1 MTFEL
6 NFYVLPTGHLDF
18 FLFSIAR
25 YFTRDEVGETFRN
38 NFPTSRIKKLP
49 GINHREAL
57 RKRITIFYFGPFDT
71 WPNNLA
77 CLSASSW
84 TLLVE
89 IKSKLNK
96 FPFPP
101 AAGTF
106 SSNNCVGGD
115 EGECKHDRAVQNFYS
130 IERLKADVSASASW
144 RNIFL
149 INHNKLGRC

>member
-1 MTFEL
+1 MAISI
-6 NFYVLPTGHLDF
+6 F

-25 YFTRDEVGETFRN
+25 YFTRGEVGQTFRN

-77 CLSASSW
+77 CRSASSW

-89 IKSKLNK
+89 IKQIS
-96 FPFPP
+96 PFPR
-101 AAGTF
+101 AAATF
-106 SSNNCVGGD
+106 SSNNTVGGD

-130 IERLKADVSASASW
+130 IERLKADVSASASS